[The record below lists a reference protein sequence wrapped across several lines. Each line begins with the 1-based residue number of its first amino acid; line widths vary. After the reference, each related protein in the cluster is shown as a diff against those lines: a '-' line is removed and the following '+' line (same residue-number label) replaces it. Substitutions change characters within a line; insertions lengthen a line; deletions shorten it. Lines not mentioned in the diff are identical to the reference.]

1 MVLAY
6 SCGTQLIRTG
16 VGISMQGA
24 ESIPIMLVIP
34 NFTSRE
40 AFRPSVYIVRTPS
53 FIRVSGTSCKYLN

>member
-40 AFRPSVYIVRTPS
+40 AFRPSVYIV
-53 FIRVSGTSCKYLN
+53 ILSG